1 MNILH
6 GIFLGIVQG
15 LTEFLPI
22 SSSAHLV
29 LVPYLLGWQF
39 PEEQVFPF
47 GVLVQMGTLVAVII
61 YFWNDLWRIAR
72 CWVEGLVH
80 RKPFA
85 SFESRLGWYLI
96 LATIPAGLLGLLIKD
111 QVEAAFNSPVFT
123 AVSLFITAGL
133 LILAERV
140 GQRSRDLGSMKWQDA
155 LLMGVF
161 QAASIFPGVSRSGST
176 MTGGML
182 RNLDRPAA
190 ARFSFL
196 MSIPVMVAAGLLS
209 VLDLGDVPNLGQ
221 FAPVIIAGVI
231 TAAVVGYLSIRWLL
245 SYLTRHSL
253 STFSIYCVILGAVVI
268 GSAYVW

>member
-1 MNILH
+1 
-6 GIFLGIVQG
+6 
-15 LTEFLPI
+15 
-22 SSSAHLV
+22 
-29 LVPYLLGWQF
+29 
-39 PEEQVFPF
+39 
-47 GVLVQMGTLVAVII
+47 
-61 YFWNDLWRIAR
+61 
-72 CWVEGLVH
+72 
-80 RKPFA
+80 
-85 SFESRLGWYLI
+85 
-96 LATIPAGLLGLLIKD
+96 
-111 QVEAAFNSPVFT
+111 
-123 AVSLFITAGL
+123 
-133 LILAERV
+133 
-140 GQRSRDLGSMKWQDA
+140 MKWKDA
-155 LLMGVF
+155 LMMGVF

-253 STFSIYCVILGAVVI
+253 SSFSIYCVVLGAVVI

>member
-61 YFWNDLWRIAR
+61 YFWKDLWRILR
-72 CWVEGLVH
+72 CWVDGLVQ
-80 RKPFA
+80 RRPFA
-85 SFESRLGWYLI
+85 SFDSRLGWYLI
-96 LATIPAGLLGLLIKD
+96 LATIPAGLLGLLIKN
-111 QVEAAFNSPVFT
+111 QVEAAFNSPVAT
-123 AVSLFITAGL
+123 AAFLFLTAGL
-133 LILAERV
+133 LLLAEKF
-140 GQRSRDLGSMKWQDA
+140 GQRSRDLGSMKWKDA
-155 LLMGVF
+155 LMMGVF
-161 QAASIFPGVSRSGST
+161 QAASIFPGVSRSGSS

-182 RNLDRPAA
+182 NNLDRPAA

-196 MSIPVMVAAGLLS
+196 MSIPIMAAAGMLS
-209 VLDLGDVPNLGQ
+209 VLDLGAVPNLGQ
-221 FAPVIIAGVI
+221 FAPVIVAGVVS
-231 TAAVVGYLSIRWLL
+231 AAVVGYLSIRWLL
-245 SYLTRHSL
+245 AYLIRHSL
-253 STFSIYCVILGAVVI
+253 ASFSIYCVVLGALVI